1 MTQHKTGP
9 LSGLRVLEMTG
20 LGPCP
25 FAGMLLA
32 DMGADVVRVD
42 RPASASQ
49 PLGLPP
55 DRDVISRGKRSVVID
70 LKHPQGVQA
79 VLDLCRS
86 ADVLIE
92 GFRPGVMERLGLGPE
107 PVMAQNP
114 ALIYGRLTGWGQTGP
129 LAQRAGH
136 DINYLA
142 IAGTLHAIGAR
153 DQPPTVPLNLVADY
167 AGGSMFLVTGVL
179 AALYEARRSGRGQV
193 VDAAMVDG
201 VALLSA
207 MFHGL
212 MAVGAWKDQ
221 RQSNLL
227 DGGCYFYR
235 AYQTRDDKSL
245 AIGPLEAKFFEEL
258 LAKLGPKAAELTQG
272 ERARW
277 AESEAKLAALIKE
290 KTRDE
295 WAALFASSDACVAP
309 VLSLREA
316 QEHPY
321 NRARD
326 VFQTQFGITQPSPA
340 PRFERTASTISPPPA
355 AVGAD
360 SRAVLLDW
368 GVPEETV
375 ERLLAAK
382 AVEASA

>member
-1 MTQHKTGP
+1 MTTNKTGP
-9 LSGLRVLEMTG
+9 LRGLRVLEMTG

-42 RPASASQ
+42 RSTTASL
-49 PLGLPP
+49 PLGLPT

-70 LKHPQGVQA
+70 LKHAQGTEA
-79 VLDLCRS
+79 ALALCRS

-142 IAGTLHAIGAR
+142 ISGSLHAIGAR
-153 DQPPTVPLNLVADY
+153 DQPPTVPLNLIADY
-167 AGGSMFLVTGVL
+167 AGGSMFLVSGVL
-179 AALYEARRSGRGQV
+179 AALYEARQSGKGQV

-201 VALLSA
+201 AATLSA

-212 MAVGAWKDQ
+212 LAVGAWQDQ

-235 AYQTRDDKSL
+235 AYATKDGQSL
-245 AIGPLEAKFFEEL
+245 AVGALEAKFFQEL
-258 LAKLGPKAAELTQG
+258 IATLGPDAAELTQAD
-272 ERARW
+272 RARW
-277 AESEAKLAALIKE
+277 PEYEAKLTALIAT

-295 WAALFASSDACVAP
+295 WAAIFESTDACVAP

-316 QEHPY
+316 QAHPY
-321 NRARD
+321 NRARE
-326 VFQTQFGITQPSPA
+326 VFQTQFGIAQPSPA
-340 PRFERTASTISPPPA
+340 PRFERTASNITPPPGA
-355 AVGAD
+355 LGAD
-360 SRAVLLDW
+360 TRAVLLDW
-368 GVPEETV
+368 GVEESKV
-375 ERLLAAK
+375 EQLLAAK
-382 AVEASA
+382 AIG

>member
-1 MTQHKTGP
+1 MTTHKTGP
-9 LSGLRVLEMTG
+9 LCGLRVLEMTG

-42 RPASASQ
+42 RSSSAAL
-49 PLGLPP
+49 PLGLPT

-70 LKHPQGVQA
+70 LKHPEGTEA
-79 VLDLCRS
+79 ALALCRS

-107 PVMAQNP
+107 PVLQQNP

-142 IAGTLHAIGAR
+142 ISGSLHAIGAR
-153 DQPPTVPLNLVADY
+153 DQPPAVPLNLIADY
-167 AGGSMFLVTGVL
+167 AGGSMFLVSGVL
-179 AALYEARRSGRGQV
+179 AALYEARKSGKGQV

-201 VALLSA
+201 AAVLSA

-212 MAVGAWKDQ
+212 LAVGAWQDQ

-235 AYQTRDDKSL
+235 AYQTKDDESI
-245 AIGPLEAKFFEEL
+245 AVGPLEAKFFQEL
-258 LAKLGPKAAELTQG
+258 VTKLGPEAAELTQAD
-272 ERARW
+272 RTRW
-277 AESEAKLAALIKE
+277 PEYETKLEALIKT

-295 WAALFASSDACVAP
+295 WATIFASSDACVAP
-309 VLSLREA
+309 VLSLSEA
-316 QEHPY
+316 QTHPY
-321 NRARD
+321 NSARN
-326 VFQTQFGITQPSPA
+326 VFQTQFGIPQPSPA
-340 PRFERTASTISPPPA
+340 PRFDRTASNITQPPA
-355 AVGAD
+355 ALGAD
-360 SRAVLLDW
+360 TRTVLLDW
-368 GVPEETV
+368 GLPETKV
-375 ERLLAAK
+375 EQLLATK
-382 AVEASA
+382 AVG